1 MSYRTKWVMYGKWIG
16 VKSGLE
22 WDPKLRG
29 FLVGKGSKLARG
41 NRKIGG
47 LQSCSVKGDL
57 GASGCE

>member
-1 MSYRTKWVMYGKWIG
+1 MYGKWIG

-47 LQSCSVKGDL
+47 LLQSCSLKGDL
-57 GASGCE
+57 GASGCK